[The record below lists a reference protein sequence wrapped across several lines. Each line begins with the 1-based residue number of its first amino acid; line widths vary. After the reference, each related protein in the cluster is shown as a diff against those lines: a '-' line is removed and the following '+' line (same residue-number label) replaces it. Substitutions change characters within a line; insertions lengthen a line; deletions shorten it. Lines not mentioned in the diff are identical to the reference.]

1 VVAGPYRRVGSVGG
15 LAGGVGRGLV
25 EDEPGVGDQAIIDD
39 DALGTGSTFT
49 GPVSVSDMTSDL
61 VVTESGDHLRAGAA

>member
-1 VVAGPYRRVGSVGG
+1 
-15 LAGGVGRGLV
+15 V